1 MTERSAASSEA
12 SALVIAAGDKAGM
25 DGIDRTKIDTIILR
39 ESGDSAYMKQQ
50 RKRDQYV
57 NEKIRQMKDKLE
69 HKDRYYDKWRQS
81 VESQLEPELTQ
92 LLASR
97 KSRPT
102 CVVVDMDMFYFAC
115 EALSRPELK
124 DKPACVGGGMILT
137 SNYCARKYGVRSAMA
152 GWIGD
157 KLVEELSC
165 GKERL
170 IHVPPN
176 FQLYTEKSSQVR
188 QVLAQY
194 DPGLKAYSLDEAY
207 LDIGPYV
214 SLYLKGMSHEQIQ
227 NELQDLNAN
236 YREDVDRILFGTE
249 EENPEKLEADDINSF
264 PPEVVLEVAAK
275 IVQAMRIEVCE
286 ATGGLTCSAGVAS
299 NFMLAKIASDIN
311 KPNGQCVVGPFHHD
325 VLRFLHPL
333 PTRKVPGVGRVTDK
347 ILQAFGI
354 LTVED
359 LFIQRAMVNFLFK
372 PATAGFLLRASV
384 GCSSCHESAESES
397 SGGRKGISRERTF
410 QSGRPWIE
418 VNNRMEEIARMLS
431 QDMNEKDLWAQTITV
446 KVKLHTFDIL
456 SRSKTIKGAY
466 LQKPDDLV
474 KVATEMLNDL
484 RKQHKAA
491 TFSVRLLGL
500 RCSSFREVQ
509 RQDSK
514 QLQIQKY
521 FKACDEIKTPLI
533 NACKVIDQ
541 TNDVRQRIESEK
553 RRMSN
558 PRPPPTNQFCCPM
571 CNRSIEGCDNMMLNM
586 HIDSCLNSSIIR
598 EAVKEECFV
607 AQQRKKPR
615 LTDFFCKKA

>member
-1 MTERSAASSEA
+1 
-12 SALVIAAGDKAGM
+12 
-25 DGIDRTKIDTIILR
+25 
-39 ESGDSAYMKQQ
+39 
-50 RKRDQYV
+50 
-57 NEKIRQMKDKLE
+57 
-69 HKDRYYDKWRQS
+69 
-81 VESQLEPELTQ
+81 
-92 LLASR
+92 
-97 KSRPT
+97 
-102 CVVVDMDMFYFAC
+102 
-115 EALSRPELK
+115 
-124 DKPACVGGGMILT
+124 
-137 SNYCARKYGVRSAMA
+137 
-152 GWIGD
+152 
-157 KLVEELSC
+157 
-165 GKERL
+165 
-170 IHVPPN
+170 
-176 FQLYTEKSSQVR
+176 
-188 QVLAQY
+188 
-194 DPGLKAYSLDEAY
+194 
-207 LDIGPYV
+207 
-214 SLYLKGMSHEQIQ
+214 
-227 NELQDLNAN
+227 
-236 YREDVDRILFGTE
+236 
-249 EENPEKLEADDINSF
+249 
-264 PPEVVLEVAAK
+264 
-275 IVQAMRIEVCE
+275 
-286 ATGGLTCSAGVAS
+286 
-299 NFMLAKIASDIN
+299 
-311 KPNGQCVVGPFHHD
+311 
-325 VLRFLHPL
+325 
-333 PTRKVPGVGRVTDK
+333 
-347 ILQAFGI
+347 
-354 LTVED
+354 
-359 LFIQRAMVNFLFK
+359 
-372 PATAGFLLRASV
+372 
-384 GCSSCHESAESES
+384 
-397 SGGRKGISRERTF
+397 
-410 QSGRPWIE
+410 
-418 VNNRMEEIARMLS
+418 MLS

-598 EAVKEECFV
+598 EAVKEECFA